1 MIHFT
6 HKIHAIDLG
15 GKAGIRRGGKSESP
29 HAGGQG
35 GGQGG
40 GHGNRRRRGEGEVR
54 VRGKL
59 WTRFGTKRRRER
71 HTNVAVDPILPA
83 GYSDSDLNVAVD
95 LSMPAAAYSD
105 DLNVE
110 PPQLIVAP
118 MAEETITLYP
128 APSPHWSPPP
138 PAPPPHSPLLDTGRS
153 KNAAEQMMGEP
164 KVRRSIGN
172 REIVMEDAKTVT
184 EEEERSKVMRG
195 QQKMRRL
202 HLYNED
208 EEEEKQRRKVEE
220 EEENRKKVEAEMRKR
235 LKVEEE
241 EQRTRRTSPSHR
253 FPSSVRAESIF
264 R

>member
-1 MIHFT
+1 M
-6 HKIHAIDLG
+6 
-15 GKAGIRRGGKSESP
+15 
-29 HAGGQG
+29 
-35 GGQGG
+35 
-40 GHGNRRRRGEGEVR
+40 R

-195 QQKMRRL
+195 QQKMRRR
-202 HLYNED
+202 HLYNEE

-220 EEENRKKVEAEMRKR
+220 EEENRKKVEAEMRER

-253 FPSSVRAESIF
+253 FPSSVRAESIY

>member
-1 MIHFT
+1 M
-6 HKIHAIDLG
+6 
-15 GKAGIRRGGKSESP
+15 
-29 HAGGQG
+29 
-35 GGQGG
+35 
-40 GHGNRRRRGEGEVR
+40 R

-195 QQKMRRL
+195 QQKMRRQ

-220 EEENRKKVEAEMRKR
+220 EEEKRKKVEAEMRER
-235 LKVEEE
+235 LKVEE

>member
-1 MIHFT
+1 M
-6 HKIHAIDLG
+6 
-15 GKAGIRRGGKSESP
+15 
-29 HAGGQG
+29 
-35 GGQGG
+35 
-40 GHGNRRRRGEGEVR
+40 R

-83 GYSDSDLNVAVD
+83 GYSDDVNVAVD

-184 EEEERSKVMRG
+184 EEEEEVKVMRG
-195 QQKMRRL
+195 QQQMRRR
-202 HLYNED
+202 HLYNEE

-220 EEENRKKVEAEMRKR
+220 EEENRKKVEAEMRER

-241 EQRTRRTSPSHR
+241 GQRTRRTSPSHR
-253 FPSSVRAESIF
+253 FPSSVRAESIY

>member
-1 MIHFT
+1 M
-6 HKIHAIDLG
+6 
-15 GKAGIRRGGKSESP
+15 
-29 HAGGQG
+29 
-35 GGQGG
+35 
-40 GHGNRRRRGEGEVR
+40 R

-71 HTNVAVDPILPA
+71 HTNVEPILPA
-83 GYSDSDLNVAVD
+83 AGYSDDVNVAVD

-195 QQKMRRL
+195 QQKMRRR

-220 EEENRKKVEAEMRKR
+220 EEEKRKKVEAEMRER
-235 LKVEEE
+235 LKVDE

-253 FPSSVRAESIF
+253 FPSSVRAESIY